1 MPQLSKTPGQPGVEI
16 DASAPKLEINCSD
29 VDLDAE
35 AFA

>member
-1 MPQLSKTPGQPGVEI
+1 MPQSSKTPGQPGAEI
-16 DASAPKLEINCSD
+16 DASAQTLEINCSN